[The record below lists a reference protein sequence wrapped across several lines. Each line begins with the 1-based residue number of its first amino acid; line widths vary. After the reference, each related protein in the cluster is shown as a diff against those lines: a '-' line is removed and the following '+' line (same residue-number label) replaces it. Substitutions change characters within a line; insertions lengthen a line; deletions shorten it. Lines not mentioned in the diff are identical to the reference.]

1 MSLLERVER
10 SVGWA
15 TVRIFGVALT
25 VALVLWAASIAD
37 ERIKKELGDV

>member
-1 MSLLERVER
+1 MTLLERVER
-10 SVGWA
+10 GVGWA
-15 TVRIFGVALT
+15 AVRIFGVAVT

>member
-10 SVGWA
+10 GVGWA
-15 TVRIFGVALT
+15 TVRIFGVALS
-25 VALVLWAASIAD
+25 VAFVLWAASIAD

>member
-1 MSLLERVER
+1 MTLLERVER
-10 SVGWA
+10 GVGWA
-15 TVRIFGVALT
+15 TVRIFGVAVT